1 MFTYKKFVNLL
12 VFIVS
17 ILSVNLITDRITNY
31 LLEHK
36 HLTSPAKAT
45 LLGMF
50 LTVAVLY
57 PAFMWIDD
65 LAEKIAKNFFKAG
78 KNAAGKTIGVL
89 IAFAVAIGILFL
101 IYLHLWFGLYPWNL
115 ITR

>member
-12 VFIVS
+12 VFIIS
-17 ILSVNLITDRITNY
+17 ILTVNLITDRITNY

-36 HLTSPAKAT
+36 HITHPAKAT
-45 LLGMF
+45 MIGMF

-65 LAEKIAKNFFKAG
+65 WGEKITKNFFKAG

-89 IAFAVAIGILFL
+89 ITFSITLGILFL
-101 IYLHLWFGLYPWNL
+101 FYLHLWFGLYLWDL
-115 ITR
+115 L

>member
-17 ILSVNLITDRITNY
+17 ILTVNLVTDRITNY

-36 HLTSPAKAT
+36 HVTHPAKAT
-45 LLGMF
+45 AIGMF

-57 PAFMWIDD
+57 PAFMWIGDFG
-65 LAEKIAKNFFKAG
+65 EKVTKNFFKAG

-89 IAFAVAIGILFL
+89 VTFSVAVGILFL
-101 IYLHLWFGLYPWNL
+101 FYLHLWFGLYLWDL
-115 ITR
+115 F

>member
-1 MFTYKKFVNLL
+1 MFSYRKFVNLL

-36 HLTSPAKAT
+36 HLTHPAKAT
-45 LLGMF
+45 AIGMF

-57 PAFMWIDD
+57 PAFIWIDD
-65 LAEKIAKNFFKAG
+65 IAEKVAKNFFKAG
-78 KNAAGKTIGVL
+78 KNAAGKIIGVL
-89 IAFAVAIGILFL
+89 ITFGVVLGILFL
-101 IYLHLWFGLYPWNL
+101 FYLHLWFGMYPWDL
-115 ITR
+115 L